1 MTKLTSIALFAA
13 TGAISLGVTY
23 ACRVVAVR
31 HALLDQPNDRSAHA
45 VPKPR
50 LGGVGVIGAFLIVSA
65 FLMPAGLVP
74 GSAVVPLAAT
84 GAIALLGFI
93 DDLRPLAARWRFGV
107 QLAAASAVVAF
118 RFAALP
124 QAAGPLLG
132 SILPAWVLA
141 PLAVLWMVW
150 LTNLYN
156 FMDGIDGLAGGQA
169 VVGGMAIA
177 AAAWICGAPATAAL
191 AVALAC
197 ASLGFLFLNFPPS
210 SIFMGDV
217 GSTAI
222 GFFFGCVPLL
232 PDHHPVSFE
241 IVGVALSLFIL
252 DATVTLVRRV
262 ARGQRW
268 YEPHRSHYYQR
279 PLALGIG
286 HRPITLSAYL
296 GFAVVGAF
304 AAFMPIATVPLR
316 LALAAGA
323 AAVFV
328 LAAQVVRGMERARGR
343 AAEAAAAGAEAE
355 AAKSGRHAA

>member
-1 MTKLTSIALFAA
+1 MTNITSIALFAA
-13 TGAISLGVTY
+13 TGAVSLGLAY
-23 ACRVVAVR
+23 ACRVVAAR
-31 HALLDQPNDRSAHA
+31 HALLDQPNARSAHA

-50 LGGVGVIGAFLIVSA
+50 LGGVGVIGAFLLAGVA
-65 FLMPAGLVP
+65 LYAAGLVP
-74 GSAVVPLAAT
+74 GTVLVPLAAT

-93 DDLRPLAARWRFGV
+93 DDLWPLPARWRFGV
-107 QLAAASAVVAF
+107 QLAAAGAVVAF

-132 SILPAWVLA
+132 SILPAWILA
-141 PLAVLWMVW
+141 PLAVLWIVW
-150 LTNLYN
+150 LTNLFN

-252 DATVTLVRRV
+252 DATVTLVRRI

-286 HRPITLSAYL
+286 HRPITLFAYL
-296 GFAVVGAF
+296 GFGVVGAF
-304 AAFMPIATVPLR
+304 AAFMPIATAPVR
-316 LALAAGA
+316 MALATGA
-323 AAVFV
+323 VTVFA
-328 LAAQVVRGMERARGR
+328 LAAQVVRGMERVHAR
-343 AAEAAAAGAEAE
+343 AAAGAEAKT
-355 AAKSGRHAA
+355 AASGRRAA